1 MKWARCWVAATLA
14 VVALHCSNQ
23 DPAQQNDGSFQVALL
38 SPGPVSDAG
47 WNALAY
53 EGLLAIRDQLGATI
67 SQAETKTP
75 AEFEEGFRDF
85 ARRRYDLVFG
95 HGFEFQDAAA
105 AVSVDYPETVFITT
119 SGNTVRKNVAPLRFM
134 LEEAAYLEGMLAA
147 MLSETKKA
155 GAVGGM
161 EIPSVKSTLLA
172 FAAGAKDVDPE
183 FRVIT
188 SYVGNW
194 EDVGS
199 AKEAASALVQQGADF
214 LFHNAD
220 AAGIGVFRAAQER
233 KVLAFGANKNQNDVA
248 PDVVL
253 ASAVIDIPRAFVT
266 VAEAVKTRRF
276 VAQVEKLGMKEGV
289 VSLQI
294 NPKLAHRIPPDVLTR
309 VEAVRRQIIDGER
322 TVPAAEF

>member
-1 MKWARCWVAATLA
+1 
-14 VVALHCSNQ
+14 
-23 DPAQQNDGSFQVALL
+23 
-38 SPGPVSDAG
+38 VSDAG

-53 EGLLAIRDQLGATI
+53 EGLLEIRDRLGAEI
-67 SQAETKTP
+67 AQAETKTP

-85 ARRRYDLVFG
+85 ARRGYDLIFG

-105 AVSVDYPETVFITT
+105 AVSVDFPGTVFITT
-119 SGNTVRKNVAPLRFM
+119 SGNTVRSNVAPLRFM

-147 MLSETKKA
+147 MLSKTKRA

-172 FAAGAKDVDPE
+172 FEGGAKAVDPE

-194 EDVGS
+194 EDVGA

-220 AAGIGVFRAAQER
+220 AAGLGVFRAAQEHN
-233 KVLAFGANKNQNDVA
+233 VLAFGANKNQNDVA

-253 ASAVIDIPRAFVT
+253 ASAVIDIPRAFVK
-266 VAEAVKTRRF
+266 VAEEVKHGRF
-276 VAQVEKLGMKEGV
+276 VARVEKLGMKDGV

-294 NPKLAHRIPPDVLTR
+294 NSKLADRIPADALAR
-309 VEAVRRQIIDGER
+309 IEAARRQIIDGER
-322 TVPAAEF
+322 MVPAAEF